1 MVLHLPNQLTIL
13 RIILS
18 PVFLFLF
25 MANDPFLKQIS
36 LAVFIIAA
44 ITDWY
49 DGWLARKYN
58 YITQWGKF
66 LDPLAD
72 KILTSC
78 GFFALAGLGI
88 VEYWMVW
95 VIVLRDF
102 LITGL
107 RVYAE
112 FKKMPFSTSQLAKWK
127 TFVQMVFL
135 YYLLVETVL
144 ASTKYFYEGNQ
155 EVFALLA
162 DHNFVYFSMLAITA
176 FTFFTGIW
184 YLIQNKNLI
193 IQLFNFEDKLN

>member
-25 MANDPFLKQIS
+25 MSDDPLFKQIS
-36 LAVFIIAA
+36 AVVFVIAA

-72 KILTSC
+72 KVLTSC

-88 VEYWMVW
+88 LQYWMVW
-95 VIVLRDF
+95 IIVIRDF

-112 FKKMPFSTSQLAKWK
+112 FKKKPFSTSQLAKWK
-127 TFVQMVFL
+127 TAVQMIFL
-135 YYLLVETVL
+135 YYLLLETIFE
-144 ASTKYFYEGNQ
+144 ATEYFYIGNEHIF
-155 EVFALLA
+155 EVLSNETFIYFA
-162 DHNFVYFSMLAITA
+162 MLAVTA
-176 FTFFTGIW
+176 FTFFTGLW
-184 YLIQNKNLI
+184 YIIQNRNLI
-193 IQLFNFEDKLN
+193 KELFSS